1 MNKTVVNA
9 LKAVAVLTVIS
20 IVCVGLLA
28 VCNMF
33 FPKYKPTLDA
43 ATLSMINS
51 ICPTGVN
58 DAEAAE
64 GGHIIMLD
72 SDEVGSIDAFNKAN
86 KKSKASVLAVYAEP
100 KGDNA
105 GAHIFECSSV
115 GRDGDIVLL
124 IAYNRGVIVGASVK
138 KQGESYYD
146 KLPKDLLDNAIGTDG
161 SLDLYDIVGKTGA
174 TLSLNAITRALNIS
188 ATYEKENSQKI
199 DDALAKRAEAEK
211 AEKAEKA
218 ENEKDG
224 EEAGK
229 AEND

>member
-1 MNKTVVNA
+1 MRARTY
-9 LKAVAVLTVIS
+9 S
-20 IVCVGLLA
+20 
-28 VCNMF
+28 
-33 FPKYKPTLDA
+33 
-43 ATLSMINS
+43 
-51 ICPTGVN
+51 
-58 DAEAAE
+58 
-64 GGHIIMLD
+64 
-72 SDEVGSIDAFNKAN
+72 
-86 KKSKASVLAVYAEP
+86 
-100 KGDNA
+100 
-105 GAHIFECSSV
+105 
-115 GRDGDIVLL
+115 LL

-229 AEND
+229 A